1 MASYI
6 LYTYQFA
13 PLSNESKNLFESLPT
28 TIERMEKK
36 QDYLQSILSDK
47 LFKFKSVRDGIFE
60 HQIRYESNGIV
71 ILKLANNK
79 HLSLEENFKKKKH
92 NYSPSC
98 FIIIDNRKD
107 IQHIAIED
115 DVTAFSST
123 DVVKNIL
130 EHSLRK
136 ALKAYGLTLSI
147 KKEYQET
154 EFWQLIDQYPKGAS
168 MVRFHFSYPNLPRV
182 CDSINELISNQ
193 SKLTNSKETT
203 FELKS
208 SNTEQLYL
216 SNENEQLNGLIDA
229 SAKSGNIITLKIKNI
244 RKHIRTGKTTKSIE
258 IEDLE
263 LQMQNDDLFKTTPEK
278 LIELLNQVK

>member
-28 TIERMEKK
+28 TKERMEKK
-36 QDYLQSILSDK
+36 QDYLLSILSDK

-60 HQIRYESNGIV
+60 HQIRYECNGIV

-79 HLSLEENFKKKKH
+79 QLSLEENFKKKKH

-123 DVVKNIL
+123 DVVRNIL
-130 EHSLRK
+130 ENSLRK

-154 EFWQLIDQYPKGAS
+154 EFWQLIGQYPKGAS

-229 SAKSGNIITLKIKNI
+229 SAKSGNIITLKMKNI

-263 LQMQNDDLFKTTPEK
+263 LQMKNEDLFKTIPEK

>member
-13 PLSNESKNLFESLPT
+13 PLSNETQKLFDSLPKST
-28 TIERMEKK
+28 ERMEKK
-36 QDYLQSILSDK
+36 QDYLQQILSNEQ
-47 LFKFKSVRDGIFE
+47 FKFKSVRDGVFE
-60 HQIRYESNGIV
+60 HQKRYDSNGI
-71 ILKLANNK
+71 IIFKLANNK
-79 HLSLEENFKKKKH
+79 QLNLEENFKIRKH

-115 DVTAFSST
+115 DSTAFSST
-123 DVVKNIL
+123 DVVRNIL
-130 EHSLRK
+130 EHSLQK
-136 ALKAYGLTLSI
+136 ALKAFGLTISI

-154 EFWQLIDQYPKGAS
+154 EFWQLIEQYPKGAS

-208 SNTEQLYL
+208 SNTEQLSL
-216 SNENEQLNGLIDA
+216 SNENEQLSGLIDA
-229 SAKSGNIITLKIKNI
+229 SAKSGNVITIKMKNI
-244 RKHIRTGKTTKSIE
+244 RKYIRTGKTTKSIE

-263 LQMQNDDLFKTTPEK
+263 LQMQNDDLFKTVPEK
-278 LIELLNQVK
+278 IIELLNQVK

>member
-229 SAKSGNIITLKIKNI
+229 SAKSGNIITLKMKNI

-258 IEDLE
+258 IEDFE
-263 LQMQNDDLFKTTPEK
+263 LQMKNEDLFKTIPEK

>member
-79 HLSLEENFKKKKH
+79 HLSLEENFKKKKN

-263 LQMQNDDLFKTTPEK
+263 LQMQNDDLFKTIPEK

>member
-263 LQMQNDDLFKTTPEK
+263 LQMQNDDLFKTIPEK